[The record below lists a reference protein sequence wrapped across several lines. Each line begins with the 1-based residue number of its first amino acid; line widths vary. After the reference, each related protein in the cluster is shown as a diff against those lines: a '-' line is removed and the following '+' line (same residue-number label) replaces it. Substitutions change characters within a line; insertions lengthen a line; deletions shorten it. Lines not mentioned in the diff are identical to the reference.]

1 MSLTLISELNHECKK
16 MIKLLFANLI
26 IYLASISS
34 VYAFTCYDST
44 GNVLD
49 SLSGTATAN
58 VYVNLQPSVQ
68 AGQNLVVDLS
78 RSIFCRND
86 SPLTRRDLVSM
97 RRGSAY
103 GGVLSNFNGSLRYYT
118 SSYPFP
124 LVSPTHQQNFPS
136 GNYTPWNTQLYLTPI
151 SAAGEWLSIK
161 ALVLRH
167 W

>member
-78 RSIFCRND
+78 RSIFVA
-86 SPLTRRDLVSM
+86 TI
-97 RRGSAY
+97 
-103 GGVLSNFNGSLRYYT
+103 VL
-118 SSYPFP
+118 
-124 LVSPTHQQNFPS
+124 
-136 GNYTPWNTQLYLTPI
+136 
-151 SAAGEWLSIK
+151 
-161 ALVLRH
+161 
-167 W
+167 